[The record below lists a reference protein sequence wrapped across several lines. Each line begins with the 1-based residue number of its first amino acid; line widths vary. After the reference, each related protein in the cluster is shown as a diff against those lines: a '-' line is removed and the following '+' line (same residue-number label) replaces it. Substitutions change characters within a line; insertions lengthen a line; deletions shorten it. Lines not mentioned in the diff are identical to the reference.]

1 MYRNVSAHT
10 ATHTHTVYTSMEKMM
25 AGIPMAMEVRLR
37 MVHTMTVM
45 MASARKLWGEGYDGR
60 GYVVT
65 GGGTPCTY
73 VHEQSRI

>member
-1 MYRNVSAHT
+1 
-10 ATHTHTVYTSMEKMM
+10 M

-37 MVHTMTVM
+37 MEHTTTVM

-65 GGGTPCTY
+65 GGGTPCIY
-73 VHEQSRI
+73 VHVHGQVSL